1 MKQDKNIPHNPLMIK
16 DAWIGMN
23 VIFTGDKWDWRQGK
37 PGIIEQINAANFE
50 VLVAYTSG
58 HSRIKKQ
65 WNKISNLSKDK
76 THLRLIANTILKNYP
91 SLGELLLA
99 D

>member
-1 MKQDKNIPHNPLMIK
+1 MKTINHPHSPLSLN
-16 DAWIGMN
+16 DVYIGMN

-37 PGIIEQINAANFE
+37 KGIVEDINKNTFE
-50 VLVAYTSG
+50 VLVSYTSG

-65 WNKISNLSKDK
+65 WNKIKNLSKDK
-76 THLRLIANTILKNYP
+76 SHLQLIANTILKDYP
-91 SLGELLLA
+91 VLGKLLLA